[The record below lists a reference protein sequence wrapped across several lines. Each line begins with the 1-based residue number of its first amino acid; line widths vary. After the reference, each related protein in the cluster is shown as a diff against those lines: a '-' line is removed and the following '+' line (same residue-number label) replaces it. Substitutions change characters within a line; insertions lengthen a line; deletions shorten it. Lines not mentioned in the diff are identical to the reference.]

1 MTKMKSDSEFPT
13 LSPKE
18 LTNLRE
24 CADKYFWFPV
34 RQAKDEN
41 IRKNM
46 IVIVKGEGCRVW
58 DSEGK
63 EYLETAASDWCA
75 AVGYGRKEIA
85 DAAYEQLQQI
95 GHVDPFAHYIAASTI
110 KFATKLAQ
118 LTPGT
123 LDKVFTISG
132 GSEANEA
139 ALKLSRQYQTRAGF
153 PKRYKFVSQRL
164 SYHGGTFGC
173 QSVSTDPLFR
183 AYLNEPLLQ
192 GCIRIA
198 HPYCYRCE
206 FGLEYPACDMLCA
219 KHAEQIIQS
228 ENPSTIAAMILNPVS
243 VAAFAA
249 VPPPEYFPIMRQICD
264 KYGIPMIMDEVACG
278 FGRTG
283 KWFGINHWDIVP
295 DIMTMDKATASGY
308 LPLSAVAVNEKL
320 YSKFIGTARDAFAHG
335 HTWWGHPVCCAA
347 GLASIEI
354 IERENLVENSAN
366 MGAYLIDTLRSALK
380 KSAIVG
386 NISGLGLLIDI
397 ELVRDKKTK
406 ARISGPE
413 AAKFNKIL
421 LDKLLERGLIVQ
433 VNSIYIAL
441 LPPLIITKAEV
452 DEIVSTL
459 EVSLRETE
467 KELGFN

>member
-1 MTKMKSDSEFPT
+1 
-13 LSPKE
+13 
-18 LTNLRE
+18 
-24 CADKYFWFPV
+24 
-34 RQAKDEN
+34 
-41 IRKNM
+41 
-46 IVIVKGEGCRVW
+46 
-58 DSEGK
+58 
-63 EYLETAASDWCA
+63 
-75 AVGYGRKEIA
+75 
-85 DAAYEQLQQI
+85 
-95 GHVDPFAHYIAASTI
+95 
-110 KFATKLAQ
+110 
-118 LTPGT
+118 
-123 LDKVFTISG
+123 
-132 GSEANEA
+132 
-139 ALKLSRQYQTRAGF
+139 
-153 PKRYKFVSQRL
+153 
-164 SYHGGTFGC
+164 
-173 QSVSTDPLFR
+173 
-183 AYLNEPLLQ
+183 
-192 GCIRIA
+192 
-198 HPYCYRCE
+198 
-206 FGLEYPACDMLCA
+206 
-219 KHAEQIIQS
+219 
-228 ENPSTIAAMILNPVS
+228 MILNPVS

-308 LPLSAVAVNEKL
+308 LPLSAVAVSEKL

-354 IERENLVENSAN
+354 IERENLVENSAK
-366 MGAYLIDTLRSALK
+366 MGAYLIDALRSALK
-380 KSAIVG
+380 NSSIVG

-397 ELVRDKKTK
+397 ELVGDKKTK

-413 AAKFNKIL
+413 AAKFNQIL